1 MYEEIINIMK
11 EKNVIF
17 SSGINETDLSKI
29 HQIYEIMLPKELIE
43 FYSLALP
50 ISKGFYNWKDF
61 SLSNIEH
68 IKSALKRPEN
78 DLIELVD
85 EVYWCDDWG
94 EEPLDE
100 NEKAEVINNFLKTAP
115 KLIPIF
121 THRYLPSYP
130 DNKSNPVFSIHGTDV
145 IYYGNDLLSY
155 LQIEFGLKDYNDIDY
170 SKIPHVPFWSDL
182 I

>member
-1 MYEEIINIMK
+1 MYQEIIDKMK
-11 EKNVIF
+11 KKDVIF
-17 SSGINETDLSKI
+17 SSGLNETDLRKI
-29 HQIYEIMLPKELIE
+29 QQIYEIMLPQELIE

-50 ISKGFYNWKDF
+50 VSMGFYNWKDF

-68 IKSALKRPEN
+68 IKSAIKRPEN

-85 EVYWCDDWG
+85 EIYWCDDWG

-100 NEKAEVINNFLKTAP
+100 NEKAEIINDLLKKAP

-121 THRYLPSYP
+121 KHRYLPFYA

-145 IYYGNDLLSY
+145 IYYGDGLLSY
-155 LQIEFGLKDYNDIDY
+155 LQIEFGLKNYNEIDY
-170 SKIPHVPFWSDL
+170 SMIPHVPFWSDL
-182 I
+182 L